1 MNSFQI
7 EQLLANV
14 KTFGDVGT
22 EMVGGKDDA
31 EYKVES
37 GDNMPKYYPVYT
49 RPILSENEYVGV
61 MTNLAKFIGSQKSIA
76 KFVDDANVS
85 ALLNP
90 AELVLHF
97 VRAGKMDCTII
108 RNHGAEKVSFSVL
121 KRNPIFEK
129 TMLDHYERKNKSMKE
144 EFYDPIARIE
154 ANSK

>member
-7 EQLLANV
+7 EQLLANL
-14 KTFGDVGT
+14 KSLG
-22 EMVGGKDDA
+22 ELKGGKDDDTQ
-31 EYKVES
+31 YKVEEGS
-37 GDNMPKYYPVYT
+37 MPKYYPVYT

-61 MTNLAKFIGSQKSIA
+61 MTNLANYIGSQKSIA
-76 KFVDDANVS
+76 KFVDDVEVA

-129 TMLDHYERKNKSMKE
+129 TMLEHYEAKNKSMRE
-144 EFYDPIARIE
+144 EFYDPISKIE
-154 ANSK
+154 ESKK